1 MLAGYDL
8 ELPPWICKPRVRMPP
23 EEHIKKM
30 EAAVAIQTG
39 AVFHQE
45 TETINEKEVRQ
56 CVIVYDAFWH
66 HLIITLYNSYLLFCH
81 S

>member
-1 MLAGYDL
+1 MSAGYDL

-45 TETINEKEVRQ
+45 TETINEKEVRHFL
-56 CVIVYDAFWH
+56 CVRSVN
-66 HLIITLYNSYLLFCH
+66 TVRQ
-81 S
+81 